1 MIKDEL
7 VPELHDILKLCEN
20 TEFPGAEGAVSPHS
34 NPHLVYNY
42 KKIENPTFEGIC
54 KHHHGKDFEIFPDSS
69 SLFLLDMADNLAAST
84 SRVNIPNIGTNDM
97 IFKLWKN
104 SFKKTKNK
112 SEYFRP
118 LNLDEIFKFIN
129 EKPGNKDFFNKYYD
143 YLIQRAEDAKLGANI
158 TSLYTHSALTG
169 KFYRI
174 LRDAGYSIED
184 ELLNNVSKEI
194 VTNIYNEKENEWK
207 LRVIR
212 IKLRFSQKP
221 FRVKDLN
228 IFRILKSTIEKINN
242 DLDDFILFSAS
253 EELLLVLP
261 PNKEINL
268 LKQFLSKYN
277 FWFEFTERIQTIRN
291 VHPDPEK
298 LNKEAENLKNEV
310 ELKIKQ
316 QLKRIPKNKR
326 KKAEIGVRKSCE
338 KPWKKKIEKIK
349 EEKNNDLM
357 QEGTEYIG
365 LFSEIKPP
373 ICEICQMAPAEYAR
387 IDEKSGIKEELCK
400 YCQKIHEEGESLK
413 KLAKWTYEED
423 IRATWIKISLDFDIL
438 INALRELYIKYLKDV
453 KIPNP
458 EKNVDIR
465 FSVLSEFQWDYERFL
480 TLFNEHIISEFGGE
494 NIEQI
499 LDDFLCIK
507 IEKSNNIEEIL
518 RIYNF
523 LINEYF
529 PRFKKIVESPI
540 KLVISES
547 NVKFP
552 FFEHWKYLDN
562 PESDVDIRLMR
573 KGEMKVKLSCLNEL
587 LNLNLGGKTA
597 LQKLA
602 KMTEISKELAY
613 MEIVSIE
620 GKRDHPD
627 LQKAIFKMGFEPAD
641 ILTYIKIKSD

>member
-1 MIKDEL
+1 MTDEEL
-7 VPELHDILKLCEN
+7 VPEIHDILKLCEN
-20 TEFPGAEGAVSPHS
+20 TEFPGVEGAVSPHS

-42 KKIENPTFEGIC
+42 NKIENSTFEGVC

-84 SRVNIPNIGTNDM
+84 SRVGIRNIGTNDM
-97 IFKLWKN
+97 VFKLWKN
-104 SFKKTKNK
+104 SFKKIKNK
-112 SEYFRP
+112 NVYFRP
-118 LNLDEIFKFIN
+118 LNLDEILKFISEN
-129 EKPGNKDFFNKYYD
+129 SGKEDFFEKYYN
-143 YLIQRAEDAKLGANI
+143 YLIQRAEDSTLGANI

-194 VTNIYNEKENEWK
+194 ITNIYNEKENEWI
-207 LRVIR
+207 LNVIR

-228 IFRILKSTIEKINN
+228 IFRSLKSTIEKINN
-242 DLDDFILFSAS
+242 DLSDFILFSAS

-261 PNKEINL
+261 QNREIDL

-277 FWFEFTERIQTIRN
+277 FWFEFAERSQTIRN

-298 LNKEAENLKNEV
+298 LNKEAKNLKNEA

-316 QLKRIPKNKR
+316 QLQRIPKSKQ

-338 KPWKKKIEKIK
+338 KPWKKKIEEIEK
-349 EEKNNDLM
+349 EKNNYLM
-357 QEGTEYIG
+357 QEGTEYIE

-373 ICEICQMAPAEYAR
+373 ICEICQMAPAEYPR
-387 IDEKSGIKEELCK
+387 IDEKSEIKEELCK
-400 YCQKIHEEGESLK
+400 YCQKIQEEGESLK
-413 KLAKWTYEED
+413 KLAKWTYED
-423 IRATWIKISLDFDIL
+423 GIRTAWLKISIDFDIL
-438 INALRELYIKYLKDV
+438 IDALKELYIKYLKDLE
-453 KIPNP
+453 IPNP
-458 EKNVDIR
+458 EENADIR
-465 FSVLSEFQWDYERFL
+465 FSVISEFQWDYENFL
-480 TLFNEHIISEFGGE
+480 SLFNDHIISEFGEE
-494 NIEQI
+494 NVEQV
-499 LDDFLCIK
+499 LDDLLCIK
-507 IEKSNNIEEIL
+507 IEKSNNVEKIL
-518 RIYNF
+518 RIYNS

-529 PRFKKIVESPI
+529 PRFKKTVESPI

-547 NVKFP
+547 NVKYP

-562 PESDVDIRLMR
+562 PESDIDIKLTG
-573 KGEMKVKLSCLNEL
+573 KGEMKVKLSHLSEL

-597 LQKLA
+597 LYKLA
-602 KMTEISKELAY
+602 KMADVSKELAY

-620 GKRDHPD
+620 GKKDHPD